1 MAALDDL
8 DLDAL
13 DFGSVEPEEFARL
26 VKGLSAPRLAALM
39 DGPQRR
45 RVLDEV
51 FGRMHT
57 RFRPSAAG
65 DRDALIRWKITGA
78 AGDGDVYETHIAE
91 GACTVT
97 AERTERTPQL
107 SLTMAAPEFLKLV
120 SGNASGPTLFFTR
133 KLKLKGDIKL
143 AGFLTHYFDIP
154 RA

>member
-8 DLDAL
+8 DLDAM

-26 VKGLSAPRLAALM
+26 VKGLSAARLATLM
-39 DGPQRR
+39 GGPQRR

-78 AGDGDVYETHIAE
+78 AGDGDVYETHIAQ

-97 AERTERTPQL
+97 TERTGRTPQL